1 MYMNSV
7 FSDSR
12 SEFLAVVTCW
22 WATPAKFEAIS
33 SGPTPTLGCGIR
45 WGGLDTPWFP
55 DES

>member
-12 SEFLAVVTCW
+12 FEFLAVVTCW

-55 DES
+55 EES